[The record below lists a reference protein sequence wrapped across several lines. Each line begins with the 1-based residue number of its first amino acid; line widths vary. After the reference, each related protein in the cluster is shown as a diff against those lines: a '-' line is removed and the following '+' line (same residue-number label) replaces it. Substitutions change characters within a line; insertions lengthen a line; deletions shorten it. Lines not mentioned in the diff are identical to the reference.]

1 MKTPTKSDYQ
11 RKSYYALGVVVLC
24 VMFFLET
31 FTADHAR
38 PNPATPYVW
47 ATLGVAA
54 TIALA
59 LYFGYRRKMADALEG
74 TP

>member
-1 MKTPTKSDYQ
+1 MKAPTTTDYQ

-38 PNPATPYVW
+38 PNPATRYVW
-47 ATLGVAA
+47 AALGA
-54 TIALA
+54 TASFALA
-59 LYFGYRRKMADALEG
+59 LYFWYRRKMADTAKG
-74 TP
+74 